1 MTKQQRKDL
10 VWEEYKKIINHALE
24 EHEKKCNEIND
35 EAEKVCKEWGRV
47 LE

>member
-24 EHEKKCNEIND
+24 EHEKKCNEID
-35 EAEKVCKEWGRV
+35 AEDEKVCDKCGRV